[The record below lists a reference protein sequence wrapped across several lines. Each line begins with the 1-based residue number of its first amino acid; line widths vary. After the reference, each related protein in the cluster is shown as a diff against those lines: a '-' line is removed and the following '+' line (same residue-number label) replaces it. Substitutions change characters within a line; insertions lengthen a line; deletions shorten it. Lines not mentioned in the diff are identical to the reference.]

1 MLSSLLDIE
10 VAYNLLK
17 SSNAEGKDPIDS
29 HYEQLNTEISVLNK
43 SSNEYKILEK
53 YVAQTHASTHTLY
66 KLEIQQV
73 IVRIS
78 SKYIN
83 KRATFI
89 PRLNLVMHNFNL
101 KIADIQNISEW

>member
-43 SSNEYKILEK
+43 SSDEYQILEK

-73 IVRIS
+73 IIKIRSEYNNNTV
-78 SKYIN
+78 
-83 KRATFI
+83 A
-89 PRLNLVMHNFNL
+89 RLNLAMHNSNL
-101 KIADIQNISEW
+101 KIADIQNIS

>member
-43 SSNEYKILEK
+43 SSCEYQILEK

-73 IVRIS
+73 ITKIRS
-78 SKYIN
+78 QYN
-83 KRATFI
+83 KRQRKEL
-89 PRLNLVMHNFNL
+89 PRLNLEMHNSNL
-101 KIADIQNISEW
+101 KIVDIQNIS

>member
-17 SSNAEGKDPIDS
+17 SSKAEGKDPIDS

-43 SSNEYKILEK
+43 SSDEYQILEK

-73 IVRIS
+73 IIKIRSEYNNITV
-78 SKYIN
+78 
-83 KRATFI
+83 T
-89 PRLNLVMHNFNL
+89 RLNLAMHNSNL
-101 KIADIQNISEW
+101 KIADIQNIS